1 MICPYCN
8 KEMIEGYIEADGRCP
23 LIWRCKGEKKNLDA
37 LIEQHIFKENLLA
50 PKPAI
55 PFNKIHLSSYKCE
68 DCGIILI
75 KEEVF

>member
-8 KEMIEGYIEADGRCP
+8 KEMLQGYIEADGRCP
-23 LIWRCKGEKKNLDA
+23 LIWRREGEKRTLA
-37 LIEQHIFKENLLA
+37 TRIEQQLFQENLLA

-55 PFNKIHLSSYKCE
+55 PFNKIHLSSYKCA

-75 KEEVF
+75 KEQDK